1 VIIQELS
8 GGKMAKKTSISSSSI
23 RASGKSAPKRA
34 SVKASAKGKTSRSS
48 SKPSTKQE
56 TKNTIA
62 GKTGCALPVLG
73 ALLVVFVILSGFS
86 F

>member
-1 VIIQELS
+1 
-8 GGKMAKKTSISSSSI
+8 MAKKSGLSSSSI

-34 SVKASAKGKTSRSS
+34 SGNASAKGKNSRSS
-48 SKPSTKQE
+48 SKPSTKKE

-73 ALLVVFVILSGFS
+73 ALLVIFIILSSFS